1 MVHYNLYFF
10 ILANILLLLICL
22 ISGILFRKSKLL
34 PENSHVILN
43 NIIMY
48 ICLPALALLYIPEL
62 KVSTK
67 IIYPL
72 IVTYIVFGL
81 AVVFFIFIGKIFKLD
96 SSTVGALILTAGLCN
111 TSFVGFPVLIA
122 LFGEEGLKVGVLI
135 DQAGS
140 FVILATFGTIIAS
153 IYSHG
158 KIDYRNIIKKIL
170 VYPSFI
176 AFILGII
183 LNIFNF
189 HFEGVLKDLLE
200 KAGSPMAFLALISVG
215 LQLKVS
221 LKDLPVRELLTGLSY
236 KLIIAP
242 LVIYILFFVVMKGS
256 GLDVQVSLIEVAM
269 PPMVMG
275 AVLASSFNLNPKL
288 ANLMVGIGIPL
299 SFFTLAFWYFII
311 K

>member
-1 MVHYNLYFF
+1 M
-10 ILANILLLLICL
+10 
-22 ISGILFRKSKLL
+22 
-34 PENSHVILN
+34 ILN
-43 NIIMY
+43 NIVIY

-62 KVSTK
+62 KISPK

-72 IVTYIVFGL
+72 SVTYIVFGMAIL
-81 AVVFFIFIGKIFKLD
+81 FFVMMGKVFRFEQA
-96 SSTVGALILTAGLCN
+96 TVGALILTAGLCN

-140 FVILATFGTIIAS
+140 FVLLATAGTIVAS

-158 KIDYRNIIKKIL
+158 KVEYKNIIKKIL
-170 VYPSFI
+170 IYPSFI
-176 AFILGII
+176 AFIFGIVM
-183 LNIFNF
+183 NIFDLR
-189 HFEGVLKDLLE
+189 FEGILKELLE

-221 LKDLPVRELLTGLSY
+221 LKDLPKRELFTGLIY
-236 KLIIAP
+236 KLILAP
-242 LVIYILFFVVMKGS
+242 LVIYILFFVFFKAS
-256 GLDVQVSLIEVAM
+256 GLDVQVSLIEIAM

-275 AVLASSFNLNPKL
+275 AVLASSFNLNPRL
-288 ANLMVGIGIPL
+288 SNLMVGIGIPL
-299 SFFTLAFWYFII
+299 SFITLAFWYYII

>member
-1 MVHYNLYFF
+1 
-10 ILANILLLLICL
+10 LANIYLLIVCL

-43 NIIMY
+43 NVIMY

-62 KVSTK
+62 KISIK

-81 AVVFFIFIGKIFKLD
+81 AVLFFIFLGKILKLD

-140 FVILATFGTIIAS
+140 FVILATAGTIVAS
-153 IYSHG
+153 VYSHG
-158 KIDYRNIIKKIL
+158 KIEYKSIAKKIL

-176 AFILGII
+176 AFISGIV
-183 LNIFNF
+183 LNIFDF

-215 LQLKVS
+215 LQLKVN
-221 LKDLPVRELLTGLSY
+221 LKGLPVKELLTGLSY
-236 KLIIAP
+236 KLLIAP
-242 LVIYILFFVVMKGS
+242 LIIYILYFVLLKGS
-256 GLDVQVSLIEVAM
+256 GLDVQVSLIEIAM

-275 AVLASSFNLNPKL
+275 AVLASSFNLNPRL

-299 SFFTLAFWYFII
+299 SFLTLAFWYYII
-311 K
+311 R

>member
-1 MVHYNLYFF
+1 
-10 ILANILLLLICL
+10 LANILLLVLCL

-62 KVSTK
+62 KISAK

-81 AVVFFIFIGKIFKLD
+81 AILFFIVIGKVFKFEKN
-96 SSTVGALILTAGLCN
+96 TVGALILTAGLCN

-140 FVILATFGTIIAS
+140 FVILATAATIVAS
-153 IYSHG
+153 VYSHG
-158 KIDYRNIIKKIL
+158 KIDSKSIAKKIL
-170 VYPSFI
+170 LYPSFI
-176 AFILGII
+176 AFILGIV
-183 LNIFNF
+183 LNIFDYK
-189 HFEGVLKDLLE
+189 FEGVQKELLD

-215 LQLKVS
+215 LQLRVS
-221 LKDLPVRELLTGLSY
+221 LKDLPVKELVTGLSF

-242 LVIYILFFVVMKGS
+242 LVIYILFFVFLKAS
-256 GLDVQVSLIEVAM
+256 GLDVQVSLIEIAM

-275 AVLASSFNLNPKL
+275 SVLATSFNLNPKL

-299 SFFTLAFWYFII
+299 SFVTLAFWYYII

>member
-1 MVHYNLYFF
+1 
-10 ILANILLLLICL
+10 
-22 ISGILFRKSKLL
+22 
-34 PENSHVILN
+34 
-43 NIIMY
+43 MY

-62 KVSTK
+62 KISTK

-81 AVVFFIFIGKIFKLD
+81 AILFFIIIGKIFKFEQN
-96 SSTVGALILTAGLCN
+96 TVGALILTAGLCN

-140 FVILATFGTIIAS
+140 FVILATAATVVAS
-153 IYSHG
+153 VYSHG
-158 KIDYRNIIKKIL
+158 KIDSKSIAKKIL
-170 VYPSFI
+170 LYPSFI
-176 AFILGII
+176 AFILGIV
-183 LNIFNF
+183 LNIFDYK
-189 HFEGVLKDLLE
+189 FEGMLKELLD

-215 LQLKVS
+215 LQLRVS
-221 LKDLPVRELLTGLSY
+221 LKDLPVKELVTGLSF

-242 LVIYILFFVVMKGS
+242 LVIYILFFVLLKAS
-256 GLDVQVSLIEVAM
+256 GLDVQVSLIEIAM

-275 AVLASSFNLNPKL
+275 SVLATSFNLNPKL

-299 SFFTLAFWYFII
+299 SLVTLAFWYYII

>member
-1 MVHYNLYFF
+1 
-10 ILANILLLLICL
+10 LANILLLIICL
-22 ISGILFRKSKLL
+22 ISGILFGKSKLL

-62 KVSTK
+62 KLSTK
-67 IIYPL
+67 IVYPL

-81 AVVFFIFIGKIFKLD
+81 GVIFFIIIGRVFKFEQN
-96 SSTVGALILTAGLCN
+96 TVGALILTAGLCN
-111 TSFVGFPVLIA
+111 TSFVGFPVLIT

-140 FVILATFGTIIAS
+140 FVILATAGTIVAS
-153 IYSHG
+153 VYSHG
-158 KIDYRNIIKKIL
+158 KIDSKSIARKIL
-170 VYPSFI
+170 LYPSFI
-176 AFILGII
+176 AFILGIG

-189 HFEGVLKDLLE
+189 HFEGVMKDLLD

-215 LQLKVS
+215 LQLRVS
-221 LKDLPVRELLTGLSY
+221 LKSLPLKELMTGLSY
-236 KLIIAP
+236 KLLIAP
-242 LVIYILFFVVMKGS
+242 LVIYILFFVISKGS
-256 GLDVQVSLIEVAM
+256 GLDVQVSLIEIAM

-299 SFFTLAFWYFII
+299 SFLTLAFWYYLIR
-311 K
+311 

>member
-1 MVHYNLYFF
+1 
-10 ILANILLLLICL
+10 
-22 ISGILFRKSKLL
+22 
-34 PENSHVILN
+34 
-43 NIIMY
+43 MY

-62 KVSTK
+62 IISTK

-72 IVTYIVFGL
+72 IVTYIVFGI
-81 AVVFFIFIGKIFKLD
+81 AVLFFIFLGRILKLE
-96 SSTVGALILTAGLCN
+96 SSTVGSLILTAGLCN

-140 FVILATFGTIIAS
+140 FVILATAATIVAS
-153 IYSHG
+153 VYSHG
-158 KIDYRNIIKKIL
+158 KIDYRNIAKKIL
-170 VYPSFI
+170 LYPSFI
-176 AFILGII
+176 AFILGIV
-183 LNIFNF
+183 LNILNF

-200 KAGSPMAFLALISVG
+200 KSGSPMAFLALISVG

-221 LKDLPVRELLTGLSY
+221 LKGLPVRELITGLTF

-242 LVIYILFFVVMKGS
+242 LIIYILFFVVLKAG
-256 GLDVQVSLIEVAM
+256 GLDVQVSLIEIAM

-299 SFFTLAFWYFII
+299 SFLTLAFWYYII